1 MSDGSKR
8 GIAGTTPSADRQA
21 ERSTSTNVY
30 QSNRATYRP
39 RPAGVYM
46 PRPMSEVFVD
56 TSSLQGIMNA
66 GNYGSPTYNTL
77 FEAGGAG
84 RASNVPTYSDSSVV
98 PYHNLFDA
106 IAKDYHPRSTG
117 KTWFEQFTQD
127 ALKISRTEGRYV
139 SPVDL
144 AYEYAMGRGLIG
156 EGGLNI
162 PAPSGGGGSY
172 GGGGGGY
179 GGGSSTQQTI
189 DLTSP
194 QQARGLLMQTIQGAL
209 GRNPTDDEYSQFVSI
224 LNETQTANPQVV
236 SASGDTV
243 TRSGGVD
250 AGLVALDYAQS
261 RDDYEDRQANQY
273 YNMFLDVL
281 AGG

>member
-1 MSDGSKR
+1 MTDGSQR
-8 GIAGTTPSADRQA
+8 GIAGTTPSADRQ
-21 ERSTSTNVY
+21 EQQNTSPNVY

-46 PRPMSEVFVD
+46 PRPMGDVFVN

-77 FEAGGAG
+77 YEAGGAG
-84 RASNVPTYSDSSVV
+84 RASNIPTYSDSSVV
-98 PYHNLFDA
+98 PHHNLFDA

-156 EGGLNI
+156 DGGIII
-162 PAPSGGGGSY
+162 PPSSSSGGGSY
-172 GGGGGGY
+172 GGGYGGGY
-179 GGGSSTQQTI
+179 STQQTI

-194 QQARGLLMQTIQGAL
+194 TQARGLLMQTIQGVL
-209 GRNPTDDEYSQFVSI
+209 GRNPTEDEYSQFLTI
-224 LNETQTANPQVV
+224 LNEAQTANPQVV
-236 SASGDTV
+236 SAAGDTV

-250 AGLVALDYAQS
+250 PGVLALDYAQS
-261 RDDYEDRQANQY
+261 RDDYEDVQANQY